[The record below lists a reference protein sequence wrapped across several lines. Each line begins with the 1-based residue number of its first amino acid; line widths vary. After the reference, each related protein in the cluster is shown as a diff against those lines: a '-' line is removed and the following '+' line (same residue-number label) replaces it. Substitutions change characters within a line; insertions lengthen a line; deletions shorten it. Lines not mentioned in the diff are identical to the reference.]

1 MGVMAVISV
10 AGYGMMLGSLAVP
23 GTGMGRFWLLVL
35 GYMLS
40 NFGQY
45 CYYLIMM
52 ISIMNTV
59 EYNPVFDSL

>member
-1 MGVMAVISV
+1 
-10 AGYGMMLGSLAVP
+10 
-23 GTGMGRFWLLVL
+23 
-35 GYMLS
+35 MLS